1 MTATLKRKER
11 KTMHFKYDNILL
23 PETAKL
29 FDCQPS
35 SKYLD
40 DLNQSQIH
48 KSLWTLKML
57 K

>member
-35 SKYLD
+35 RKYLD

-48 KSLWTLKML
+48 KSLWA
-57 K
+57 